1 MNDTIDGETGSS
13 AMSELESLGGWPAVL
28 RIVTAGADLD
38 EAMAHAAMSEILA
51 GGAAPAQIAGLVI
64 GLRTK
69 GETVAELSGFLR
81 AMLDVVTPVP
91 IDADALG
98 LVDTCGTG
106 GDGSHSINVSTIAA
120 LVVAGAGGRVCK
132 HGNRGASSKCGSAD
146 LLAELGVR
154 IDAPPEVVAECVR
167 AAGIGFCFAPA
178 YHGAMR
184 HAGPTRREL
193 GVPTAFN
200 YLGPL
205 ANPARVRRQ
214 IVGVSDPA
222 MAERMLEVLAAGGA
236 RRAMIVHGDD
246 GLDEL
251 TVTTTSSVLELRDGE
266 RTSWKVDPSELGLA
280 LASSKDLVGGDAAEN
295 AAHARRVLDGTAG
308 PHRDVVVLNA
318 AAALVV
324 GDVVADL
331 AAGVEAAGRSI
342 DEGAAARALDD
353 LVRVSQS

>member
-1 MNDTIDGETGSS
+1 MNDTANGET
-13 AMSELESLGGWPAVL
+13 SELDALGGWPAVL
-28 RIVTAGADLD
+28 RLVTAAADLD
-38 EAMAHAAMSEILA
+38 EATAHAAMAAILA
-51 GGAAPAQIAGLVI
+51 GDAAPSQIAGLVI

-69 GETVAELSGFLR
+69 GETVEELSGFLR
-81 AMLDVVTPVP
+81 AMLDVVTPLPV
-91 IDADALG
+91 DADELG

-132 HGNRGASSKCGSAD
+132 HGNRGASSRCGSAD

-154 IDAPPEVVAECVR
+154 IDAAPEVVADCIREV
-167 AAGIGFCFAPA
+167 GIGFCFAPA
-178 YHGAMR
+178 FHGAMR

-205 ANPARVRRQ
+205 ANPARVRHQ
-214 IVGVSDPA
+214 VVGVSDPA
-222 MAERMLEVLAAGGA
+222 MADRMLAVLAAGGS

-251 TVTTTSSVLELRDGE
+251 TVTTTSKVLELRDGE
-266 RTSWKVDPSELGLA
+266 RSSWTVDPAELGFA
-280 LASSKDLVGGDAAEN
+280 LASSNDLVGGDASEN
-295 AAHARRVLDGTAG
+295 AGHTRRVLDGAAG

-318 AAALVV
+318 AAALM
-324 GDVVADL
+324 VADL
-331 AAGVEAAGRSI
+331 VDDLPAGIEAAQRSI
-342 DEGAAARALDD
+342 DEGAAAEALDG
-353 LVRVSQS
+353 LVRVSQG